1 MQVLHILKQDEF
13 GETIADQIA
22 GQTKGRNRSNNLVA
36 HLGQNQNE
44 VERETDGTGQTRTYV
59 NRVTG
64 ETTYISSFSKEQIFG
79 Q

>member
-1 MQVLHILKQDEF
+1 MQVLHILETDEY
-13 GETIADQIA
+13 GNVITDQIA

-36 HLGQNQNE
+36 HLGRNKNE
-44 VERETDGTGQTRTYV
+44 VEREADETGQTRTYV
-59 NRVTG
+59 DQMTG